1 LISLLVSDFKDQ
13 CGSVPSISVAVL
25 GLGLLNDM
33 LTEKDYTI
41 SSYQCS
47 VQESTRAPSID
58 QTWKGQRIK
67 TLCFLHFTM
76 WHQLKPF
83 NAILLTL
90 SSWLELWPVQV
101 YAQHLLAECISYCIK
116 TFEFYSLE
124 GFSIHSLVPF
134 VCVQCCTTQNI
145 RDIHKLHDKS
155 FVNKGW
161 M

>member
-1 LISLLVSDFKDQ
+1 MPSVSNHMIPSNHTKNSNNLGLRPYSKPRTNVWLWSYLYSLLPIKNLKHFNTI
-13 CGSVPSISVAVL
+13 P
-25 GLGLLNDM
+25 LL
-33 LTEKDYTI
+33 
-41 SSYQCS
+41 Q
-47 VQESTRAPSID
+47 
-58 QTWKGQRIK
+58 
-67 TLCFLHFTM
+67 
-76 WHQLKPF
+76 
-83 NAILLTL
+83 
-90 SSWLELWPVQV
+90 SSWPGLWPVQV